1 MNERELQISA
11 KYMADNNKYQ
21 YGKWSGAGN
30 NTAANP
36 SDGWHYDCGTGLTWV
51 IRDAKNGHKH
61 DNSPLSWYIWP
72 NNDGSSYFDNY
83 LLNNGFTRYRFDK
96 AKALASGYHF
106 IPVVGRYHVWAWY
119 DVTQDLQFELND
131 GYGSGNKSVDIHKT
145 VYYSDALYMYF
156 PTGWEKGGIQ
166 IKEGLQNDPEPDG
179 RYAYY
184 TKGKIDTS
192 VSGVYENASGWWFVK
207 DGYVATYYWGLAQNK
222 YGWWVC
228 EAGKVNFNAKTGFYG
243 LAISD
248 TEWGWF
254 WCEGGKLQEDKNDI
268 VQDPYDG
275 QWRYI
280 RKGRWIED
288 FNGIAANK
296 NGVWRVVNGVVD
308 FTEGEFDVK
317 IKTNSDG
324 MVIL

>member
-1 MNERELQISA
+1 MNEKELQVSA
-11 KYMADNNKYQ
+11 KYMADNNRYQ

-36 SDGWHYDCGTGLTWV
+36 SDGYHYDCGTGLTWV

-61 DNSPLSWYIWP
+61 DNSPFSWYIWP

-83 LLNNGFTRYRFDK
+83 LLNNGFTKYKFDK

-156 PTGWEKGGIQ
+156 PTGWEKGIQ
-166 IKEGLQNDPEPDG
+166 IKNGLQNESEKDG
-179 RYAYY
+179 RWAYY
-184 TKGKIDTS
+184 TNGKIDTS
-192 VSGVYENASGWWFVK
+192 VTTVAQNENGWWYVK
-207 DGYVATYYWGLAQNK
+207 NGYVDFTYWGLAENK
-222 YGWWVC
+222 YGWWVI
-228 EAGKVNFNAKTGFYG
+228 EGGKVNFNAKTGFYG
-243 LAISD
+243 N
-248 TEWGWF
+248 EYGWW
-254 WCEGGKLQEDKNDI
+254 WCESGQVQFGKNDI

-280 RKGRWIED
+280 RNGRWIED

-296 NGVWRVVNGVVD
+296 NGVWRVVNGIVD
-308 FTEGEFDVK
+308 FTEGEFNIT
-317 IKTNSDG
+317 IKTDSSG
-324 MVIL
+324 GVIL